1 LVFLFTYLFLWSS
14 KKIRFGVLEVMLAME
29 VLFVVWFPIV
39 LRFFSSVSFCG
50 NL

>member
-1 LVFLFTYLFLWSS
+1 LWSP
-14 KKIRFGVLEVMLAME
+14 KEIRFGVLEVMLAME
-29 VLFVVWFPIV
+29 VLFVVWFSIV